1 MKPVSRAR
9 LQTCWV
15 VCFVNPRNSKW
26 KYDLV
31 GVLSRQRGLGRVR
44 PEDPNNQPPTTT
56 KKARSLCE
64 KSHRLLAIFL
74 RQCLNNLPCGGV
86 NKLNA
91 KFQPQGLCD
100 FSHVCLCEIVP
111 LHFVVEVLGGK
122 PHSPGEFCL
131 WQIASLHTCDSDA
144 FNHTHDY
151 HLMDSIHHSI
161 YSVK

>member
-1 MKPVSRAR
+1 M
-9 LQTCWV
+9 
-15 VCFVNPRNSKW
+15 
-26 KYDLV
+26 

-44 PEDPNNQPPTTT
+44 PEDPNNQPPYHY
-56 KKARSLCE
+56 KGE
-64 KSHRLLAIFL
+64 KSMREIAQASRHFL

-100 FSHVCLCEIVP
+100 FSHVCLCEIVA
-111 LHFVVEVLGGK
+111 LHLVVEVLGGK

-131 WQIASLHTCDSDA
+131 RQIASLHTCDSDA